1 MSPIDAKGASKKYGR
16 ARARVHTAYTTF
28 PQAPKSQNSI
38 HCVSQLHAFAE
49 EKSAAPPLEQ
59 DIFGRNLEKFSTH
72 AVEKHGATKINC
84 HLLDPRELKLG
95 ICLVETLQERGP
107 FVFGIDVCMLGDRAS

>member
-1 MSPIDAKGASKKYGR
+1 MAEHVLAFTQHAQHFHR
-16 ARARVHTAYTTF
+16 R
-28 PQAPKSQNSI
+28 QKSQNAI

-72 AVEKHGATKINC
+72 AVEKHGGAKINC
-84 HLLDPRELKLG
+84 HLLDSRELRLG
-95 ICLVETLQERGP
+95 MCFVETLKERGP
-107 FVFGIDVCMLGDRAS
+107 FVFGLMATFVCRTEPDEDEE